1 MKTIL
6 TIFISFL
13 LLGENLYANRG
24 AVRENPIDVL
34 EKSPENKALTAQR
47 KVQVN
52 MNLPLNRALFFG
64 THDSYN
70 SSAYRRNPSNQTYTI
85 TDQLRLGARYLELEV
100 HWTTGKSGNK
110 ELLLCRGSNLN
121 NHNGCYR
128 YDLTFE
134 AGLNEISQ
142 WIQKPENQNEVLILY
157 IKDRFEGHVSEFM
170 RTLSSKLGTLLY
182 RHQSRDCLNQSPM
195 VMPKLED
202 MVKSTNHRI
211 FLTSNNCYSPELSD
225 TWGYYFRK
233 DPFVSF
239 QPSGFRGYPDCNF
252 SRETYHNSL
261 VRVYND
267 TIAKNA
273 NDRGGS
279 FTNSNIQSMLAC
291 EVNLFGFDQF
301 NANFA
306 KQAVWSWDS
315 ATNQPLNREDQ
326 EHCARISV
334 NGRWSTHHCDMNL
347 KFACKDRNTGNWI
360 ITSNRQ
366 GPWRDGSSACLLYPQ
381 SPSDIGRYQFAAPA
395 TPYENKKLQDA
406 LISSGNSQTVWINL
420 TKKDGDNWAPDTTLE
435 GYFSNP

>member
-6 TIFISFL
+6 TIFISLL

-52 MNLPLNRALFFG
+52 MNLPLNRALFLG

-142 WIQKPENQNEVLILY
+142 WIQKPENQIEVLILY

-267 TIAKNA
+267 TIAKIA

-334 NGRWSTHHCDMNL
+334 NGRWSTHHCNMNL
-347 KFACKDRNTGNWI
+347 KLACKERNTGNWI

-395 TPYENKKLQDA
+395 TPYENKNLQDA

-420 TKKDGDNWAPDTTLE
+420 TKNDGDNWAPDTT
-435 GYFSNP
+435 